1 MASEDEDMY
10 KDIGAQ
16 AEAVAAS
23 SAHEHVHGAA
33 DAAAASSGA
42 AGADSDSDDEEER
55 NAKAVAAGVH
65 VVEGSLCMSCGEA
78 GVTRLM
84 PTRIPF
90 FREIIICAFS
100 CPECGFRSSE
110 VMTSQTQERGCIFS
124 LNVSSEAEL
133 QRQLLKSDKA
143 TVRVPSLD
151 LEIPSTTMS
160 GIFTTVEGVLTN
172 VADDLAKDQVVRRAM
187 DPESADRIDA
197 FIARVHQ
204 CLAADPAVLPFVLE
218 LDDPSGNSFLENPL
232 APARD
237 PALSARFYRRTQEQN
252 KFCGLNPEAGV
263 TVSDDAAAE
272 GAGDSGGADTAT
284 LVGSSAVTSST
295 RDAVPVKAGATIAS
309 NATDR
314 SRATPMGLTL
324 ASEVESDVHKFNT
337 PCSNCGGE
345 AQTRMCLTNI
355 PHFKEVIL
363 MALVCPHCGFK
374 DVEIKGGGAV
384 PDRGTLHTLRVRPE
398 SASEDLRRDVLK
410 SDTAG
415 VSIAELDLEME
426 PGSLGGMY
434 TTVEGLLDTMRE
446 RIIAANPMAHAVG
459 DSTTDEAA
467 TPARFRAF
475 LAAFESVC
483 KGEIAFT
490 LVMKDPMANSWVYSP
505 WDDEDADK
513 AASLAATAGFR
524 GAHLGSALDT
534 ASSTPAAAA
543 AAPAAATDEPA
554 AASAGSAAAGSAA
567 AADVAAKPSGVEAS
581 AAATGRDPR
590 LSLEWYTRT
599 HDEDSELGI
608 ADMDVACFPSGGPDD
623 SHGVSHDD

>member
-1 MASEDEDMY
+1 MATGEDDMY
-10 KDIGAQ
+10 KDIGEQ
-16 AEAVAAS
+16 AEAVAVSGAPE
-23 SAHEHVHGAA
+23 HEEGAA
-33 DAAAASSGA
+33 ASAAAAA
-42 AGADSDSDDEEER
+42 AAGGADSDSDDEEER
-55 NAKAVAAGVH
+55 SAKAAAAGVH
-65 VVEGSLCMSCGEA
+65 VVEGSLCMSCGET
-78 GVTRLM
+78 GTTRLM

-124 LNVSSEAEL
+124 LKVSSEAEL

-187 DPESADRIDA
+187 DPESAGRIDA
-197 FIARVHQ
+197 FIARVRQ
-204 CLAADPAVLPFVLE
+204 CLDADPAVLPFVLE

-237 PALSARFYRRTQEQN
+237 PALSARFYRRTREQN
-252 KFCGLNPEAGV
+252 EFCGLNPDAGV
-263 TVSDDAAAE
+263 TVDDDASAE
-272 GAGDSGGADTAT
+272 GAGSSGGADTST

-295 RDAVPVKAGATIAS
+295 RDAAPGKAGATIAS

-314 SRATPMGLTL
+314 ARATPLDVTL
-324 ASEVESDVHKFNT
+324 ASQVESDVHKFNT

-384 PDRGTLHTLRVRPE
+384 PERGTFHTLRVTPE
-398 SASEDLRRDVLK
+398 TAAEDMRRDVLK

-446 RIIAANPMAHAVG
+446 RIVAANPMAHAVG
-459 DSTTDEAA
+459 DSAADAAA

-534 ASSTPAAAA
+534 HAAAA
-543 AAPAAATDEPA
+543 AETADKPD
-554 AASAGSAAAGSAA
+554 SAA
-567 AADVAAKPSGVEAS
+567 AAAGGDAKPTGVEAS

-590 LSLEWYTRT
+590 LTLEWYTRSKE
-599 HDEDSELGI
+599 EDGELGI
-608 ADMDVACFPSGGPDD
+608 ADMDVASFPSGGPDGQHGKSRDDGD
-623 SHGVSHDD
+623 SPAAAE

>member
-1 MASEDEDMY
+1 MATEEEDMY
-10 KDIGAQ
+10 KDIGEQ
-16 AEAVAAS
+16 AEAVAVS
-23 SAHEHVHGAA
+23 SAPEHSEGAA
-33 DAAAASSGA
+33 AAAAASSGA
-42 AGADSDSDDEEER
+42 GGADSDSDDEEER
-55 NAKAVAAGVH
+55 SAKAVAAGVH
-65 VVEGSLCMSCGEA
+65 VVEGSLCMSCGET

-110 VMTSQTQERGCIFS
+110 VMTSQTQERGCVFS
-124 LNVSSEAEL
+124 LKVGSEAEL

-143 TVRVPSLD
+143 TVRVPALD

-197 FIARVHQ
+197 FIARVRQH
-204 CLAADPAVLPFVLE
+204 LDADPAVMPFVLE

-237 PALSARFYRRTQEQN
+237 PALSARFYRRTREQN
-252 KFCGLNPEAGV
+252 EFCGLNPDAGV
-263 TVSDDAAAE
+263 TVDDDASAE
-272 GAGDSGGADTAT
+272 GAGNSGGADTAT

-314 SRATPMGLTL
+314 ARATPMDVTR

-384 PDRGTLHTLRVRPE
+384 PDRGTFHTLRVQPE
-398 SASEDLRRDVLK
+398 TAAEDLRRDVLK

-446 RIIAANPMAHAVG
+446 RIVAANPLAHAVG
-459 DSTTDEAA
+459 DSAA
-467 TPARFRAF
+467 ADSAAAPARFRAF

-534 ASSTPAAAA
+534 QA
-543 AAPAAATDEPA
+543 A
-554 AASAGSAAAGSAA
+554 AASAAAGTPGAEAA
-567 AADVAAKPSGVEAS
+567 GAANDAKPSGVEAS

-590 LSLEWYTRT
+590 LTLEWYTRT
-599 HDEDSELGI
+599 KEEDGDLGI
-608 ADMDVACFPSGGPDD
+608 ADMDVACFPSGGPDNH
-623 SHGVSHDD
+623 HGQSHDDDDDAPVAAE